1 MSHTFHIPV
10 LGLGYS
16 IDTPVKVAHFGIS
29 SVISIVDDELIER
42 MRGYYYK
49 QLGEHFEPI
58 SKSTEDYR
66 ARRITDYLNLIRR
79 IADQRFK
86 SLIQSP
92 FQNNSEIDH
101 YFQLLPASSSLK
113 AEYEK
118 LRRLPSTLR
127 TAAEARLRAQ
137 LTQGEIDVNIMSK
150 VDKVNRDG
158 EGESLGDM
166 YTDALAAMR
175 GFAESNLQSSLV
187 LSAGMNPRLYS
198 YLENFPDFFPD
209 SKGEFKKK
217 LILKVSDFRSA
228 LIQAKFL
235 AKKGIWVSEFRVESG
250 LNCGGHAFATE
261 GYLLGPVLEEFKV
274 KREEMRS
281 ELFELYRDALTG
293 KGYQIPQAPKVK
305 VTVQGGIGTAAEN
318 DFLIQHYQLDATG
331 WGSPFLLVPEVTN
344 VDQETLDALAASESE
359 DYYVSDSSP
368 LGVLFNNFRK
378 SSAERQRLDRIAK
391 GRPGSPC
398 HKRYLVSDT
407 TFTKEPICTAS
418 RQFQNLKIKQ
428 LRSLNP
434 ANLEEQIEKVTEKL
448 CLCDGLTTA
457 ALLKNNLLNPRENK
471 AVAICPGP
479 NLAWFS
485 GILTLDE
492 LVGHIYGKIDLLS
505 RKPRP
510 HMFMNE
516 LRLYVD
522 YLKKDMQRF
531 AGSADVKKER
541 YFAKFKDQL
550 LNGIAYYRELIPLLN
565 EPEAIQKEMLTQLA
579 SIENELV
586 PVSSASEAA
595 CHIPKR

>member
-42 MRGYYYK
+42 MRRYYYK
-49 QLGEHFEPI
+49 QLDEDFEPI

-92 FQNNSEIDH
+92 FQNNSEIDR

-118 LRRLPSTLR
+118 LRRLPGTSR

-175 GFAESNLQSSLV
+175 GFAESNLRSSLV

-209 SKGEFKKK
+209 SKGGFKKK
-217 LILKVSDFRSA
+217 LILKVSEFRSA

-281 ELFELYRDALTG
+281 ELFELYRDSIAS
-293 KGYQIPQAPKVK
+293 KGCEISQAPKVK

-344 VDQETLDALAASESE
+344 VDQETLDALATSESE

-418 RQFQNLKIKQ
+418 RQFQNLKIRE
-428 LRSLNP
+428 LRALNP
-434 ANLEEQIEKVTEKL
+434 VNLEEQIDKVTEKL

-510 HMFMNE
+510 HMFINE

-531 AGSADVKKER
+531 AGSADVKKEK

>member
-42 MRGYYYK
+42 MRKYYYML
-49 QLGEHFEPI
+49 LGEHYRPI
-58 SKSTEDYR
+58 DKTGEDYR
-66 ARRITDYLNLIRR
+66 ATRITDYLNLIKR
-79 IADQRFK
+79 IADQRFQELC
-86 SLIQSP
+86 SAP
-92 FQNNSEIDH
+92 FENNSGIDR
-101 YFQLLPASSSLK
+101 YFQLLPASSPLK
-113 AEYEK
+113 VQYEEL
-118 LRRLPSTLR
+118 LRLSGTMRSV
-127 TAAEARLRAQ
+127 AEAELRAK
-137 LTQGEIDVNIMSK
+137 LTQGDIDVNIMSK
-150 VDKVNRDG
+150 VDKVNLDTD
-158 EGESLGDM
+158 GESLGDI

-175 GFAESNLQSSLV
+175 GFARSSLQSSLI

-198 YLENFPDFFPD
+198 YLENFPEFFPD
-209 SKGEFKKK
+209 ANGQFRKK
-217 LILKVSDFRSA
+217 LTLKVSDYRSA

-235 AKKGIWVSEFRVESG
+235 AKKGIWVSEFRIESG

-274 KREEMRS
+274 KREDMRR
-281 ELFELYRDALTG
+281 ELFELYREAIHIC
-293 KGYQIPQAPKVK
+293 GYQISVIPDVK

-318 DFLIQHYQLDATG
+318 EFLMRHYQLDATG

-344 VDQETLDALAASESE
+344 VDQETLDALATSESD

-368 LGVLFNNFRK
+368 LGVLFNNFRR
-378 SSAERQRLDRIAK
+378 SSAEKQRQERIAK

-434 ANLEEQIEKVTEKL
+434 SDLKEQIEKVTEKL
-448 CLCDGLTTA
+448 CLCDGLSTA
-457 ALLKNNLLNPRENK
+457 ALLKNNLLSPRENK

-485 GILTLDE
+485 GVLTLNE
-492 LVGHIYGKIDLLS
+492 LVAHIYGKIDLLS
-505 RKPRP
+505 KKPRP
-510 HMFMNE
+510 HMFINE

-522 YLKKDMQRF
+522 YLKKDMERN
-531 AGSADVKKER
+531 AGSADARKGK
-541 YFAKFKDQL
+541 YFVKFKDQL
-550 LNGIAYYRELIPLLN
+550 LNGIAYYRELIPSLN
-565 EPEAIQKEMLTQLA
+565 EPEPNKKEMLAQLA

-586 PVSSASEAA
+586 PVSSASAAA
-595 CHIPKR
+595 CHIPVL